1 MEQLTLDQQRIV
13 SENHN
18 LIYSLANKKSINLDE
33 YYDVLAIGLCKA
45 AIAFDNTKGKFSTL
59 AYTVMLNEYKQE
71 LRKQQNERA
80 IPQDKL
86 LSFDVPIQT
95 DQDNQFASF
104 ADVIP
109 DNNVQVEQEA
119 IHALTYKSLSS
130 KLKPDEQVIFAM
142 LLDDKNQSEIASE
155 LGVSRQ
161 RIAVFSFQG
170 TQNKAISLEEQIST
184 AQSEIKVQEKRR
196 ADLIP
201 NLVDCVQAYDE
212 HEYQTLMD
220 VVNARGSAT
229 DESVQEIQTMI
240 QAVAEAY
247 PELKSSENYREL
259 MNELATTENLIANYR
274 SNFNTWVKNYNQ
286 YVRKFP
292 NKQILGFLG
301 YEVINY
307 EYLNYD
313 VSSDA
318 PTNLFD

>member
-1 MEQLTLDQQRIV
+1 MK
-13 SENHN
+13 NWKFP
-18 LIYSLANKKSINLDE
+18 LII
-33 YYDVLAIGLCKA
+33 A
-45 AIAFDNTKGKFSTL
+45 AVVIAV
-59 AYTVMLNEYKQE
+59 VMLC
-71 LRKQQNERA
+71 
-80 IPQDKL
+80 I
-86 LSFDVPIQT
+86 
-95 DQDNQFASF
+95 
-104 ADVIP
+104 
-109 DNNVQVEQEA
+109 
-119 IHALTYKSLSS
+119 
-130 KLKPDEQVIFAM
+130 
-142 LLDDKNQSEIASE
+142 
-155 LGVSRQ
+155 
-161 RIAVFSFQG
+161 FSFQG
-170 TQNKAISLEEQIST
+170 VQNKAISLEEQIST

-220 VVNARGSAT
+220 VINARGSSS

-274 SNFNTWVKNYNQ
+274 SNFNKWVKSYNQ

-292 NKQILGFLG
+292 NRQILGMLG
-301 YEVINY
+301 YEVFSY
-307 EYLNYD
+307 EYLDYN